1 MSVRSLNWLKFG
13 GLVAL
18 AFALGLLFA
27 GLLDLPTRGMAQEVP
42 RSDAT
47 IRPVSAPDIPGTS
60 SLADFSNAFAAV
72 SEAVTPSVVFIQS
85 QTTETPNERQL
96 PRFFGRD
103 DDGFRQGTGSG
114 FIVSA
119 DGYVLTNNHVVAGA
133 SRVIVR
139 LNDQRQFD
147 ATVVGADPNT
157 DVAVL
162 KIDATGLRPLAL
174 GDSDQERV
182 GEWVLAVGNP
192 LGEALTFSVT
202 SGIISAKGRVLQ
214 GLPTPRNGLGIADFI
229 QTDAAINPGNSGGP
243 LVNVRGEVIGI
254 NTAIASQTG
263 FYSGYGFAVPINL
276 VKNVMQQLI
285 EDGTVHRAAIGVAIA
300 EAGRLDAQVV
310 GLKEITGVL
319 VSALP
324 DPESPAARAGIEPG
338 DVIIAVDGKP
348 IRRVGQ
354 LQQEIGFRKPGD
366 VVKIEVAREGGDRK
380 TFDVAL
386 EALVE
391 ESAAAP
397 SRDADEVN
405 SETASAGPAGV
416 TQQLLGA
423 RVQTVTPQLAGQ
435 LGLES
440 DFRGV
445 LITDV
450 RQGGPAWEGRL
461 TAPGRQVADVI
472 TAVNGSAVRTETD
485 LASALRKAGEG
496 KIVTLTI
503 HRVNGGEFI
512 QRVQLNG
519 R

>member
-27 GLLDLPTRGMAQEVP
+27 GLLDLPTRGMAQEVS
-42 RSDAT
+42 RSSAT
-47 IRPVSAPDIPGTS
+47 IQPVSAPDIPGTS
-60 SLADFSNAFAAV
+60 SLTDYSNAFAAV
-72 SEAVTPSVVFIQS
+72 AEAVTPSVVFIQS
-85 QTTETPNERQL
+85 QSTESRDEQ
-96 PRFFGRD
+96 PRFPFIPQPN
-103 DDGFRQGTGSG
+103 DDGFRQGSGSG

-139 LNDQRQFD
+139 LKDQRQFD

-157 DVAVL
+157 DIAVL
-162 KIDATGLRPLAL
+162 KIDANGLAPLAL
-174 GDSDQERV
+174 GNSDQERV

-202 SGIISAKGRVLQ
+202 SGIISAKGRVLG
-214 GLPTPRNGLGIADFI
+214 GLPRTDYSITDFI

-300 EAGRLDAQVV
+300 EAGRLDAEVV
-310 GLKEITGVL
+310 GLDQITGVL
-319 VSALP
+319 VKSLP
-324 DPESPAARAGIEPG
+324 DPESPAARAGIKPG

-348 IRRVGQ
+348 VSRVGQ

-366 VVKIEVAREGGDRK
+366 VVNIEVAREGGERK
-380 TFDVAL
+380 TFKVAL

-391 ESAAAP
+391 ESATAAG
-397 SRDADEVN
+397 RADEAEAE
-405 SETASAGPAGV
+405 SASGGPRGA

-423 RVQTVTPQLAGQ
+423 RVQTVTPQLARQ
-435 LGLES
+435 LGVEP
-440 DFRGV
+440 DFKGV
-445 LITDV
+445 LVTDIQ
-450 RQGGPAWEGRL
+450 RGGPAWEGGL
-461 TAPGRQVADVI
+461 TAPGRSVADVI
-472 TAVNGSAVRTETD
+472 TAVNGDKVRSEAE
-485 LASALRKAGEG
+485 LATALRKAGEG
-496 KIVTLTI
+496 KIVTLSVF
-503 HRVNGGEFI
+503 RVNGGEFI
-512 QRVQLNG
+512 QRVRLAD

>member
-1 MSVRSLNWLKFG
+1 MSVKSLNWLKFG

-27 GLLDLPTRGMAQEVP
+27 GLLDLPKRGMAQETAGANP
-42 RSDAT
+42 T
-47 IRPVSAPDIPGTS
+47 IRQVSAPDIPGTS
-60 SLADFSNAFAAV
+60 SLTDYSNAFAAV
-72 SEAVTPSVVFIQS
+72 AQAVTPSVVFIQS
-85 QTTETPNERQL
+85 QSTETPDERQL
-96 PRFFGRD
+96 PQFFRRD

-157 DVAVL
+157 DIAVL
-162 KIDATGLRPLAL
+162 KIDATGLRPLSL

-202 SGIISAKGRVLQ
+202 SGIISAKGRVLR
-214 GLPTPRNGLGIADFI
+214 GLPRADHSITDFI

-254 NTAIASQTG
+254 NSAIASQTG

-285 EDGTVHRAAIGVAIA
+285 ENGAVHRAAIGVAIA
-300 EAGRLDAQVV
+300 EAGRLDAEVV
-310 GLKEITGVL
+310 GLKEISGVL

-324 DPESPAARAGIEPG
+324 DPESPAARAGIKPG

-348 IRRVGQ
+348 VQRVGQ
-354 LQQEIGFRKPGD
+354 LQQEIGFRQPGD

-380 TFDVAL
+380 TFEIAL
-386 EALVE
+386 EPLVE

-397 SRDADEVN
+397 GRDGNEAR
-405 SETASAGPAGV
+405 AGSPSSTPAGA

-440 DFRGV
+440 STRGV
-445 LITDV
+445 LVTDV
-450 RQGGPAWEGRL
+450 RQGGPAWEGGL

-472 TAVNGSAVRTETD
+472 TAVNGSAVRTEAE

-503 HRVNGGEFI
+503 NRINGGEFI
-512 QRVQLNG
+512 QRVQLA
-519 R
+519 RR